1 MLDYQKERKNI
12 SMYVSRQKRD
22 NCLSKSAQEFVSIQ
36 GRGDGKKKGL
46 AGTHSHK
53 NQKLVPSNRMV
64 QTLKIIHKY
73 RSI

>member
-36 GRGDGKKKGL
+36 GRGDGKKKK
-46 AGTHSHK
+46 AWQEHTHIRTK
-53 NQKLVPSNRMV
+53 N
-64 QTLKIIHKY
+64 
-73 RSI
+73 

>member
-36 GRGDGKKKGL
+36 DRGDGKKKTWQEH
-46 AGTHSHK
+46 THIRTK
-53 NQKLVPSNRMV
+53 N
-64 QTLKIIHKY
+64 
-73 RSI
+73 